1 VPQVAIAVSDNL
13 DGMYS
18 GSFAARRAGN
28 YSLLIFVDGEM
39 IHGSPFAVQV
49 LAGALSPADSY
60 VVSRQI
66 CRIAAVCIWNVTL
79 LEGSCWAC

>member
-1 VPQVAIAVSDNL
+1 MPQVAIAVSDNL
-13 DGMYS
+13 DGLYS

-66 CRIAAVCIWNVTL
+66 CRMRLPSAFGMYPT
-79 LEGSCWAC
+79 